1 MCIRDRYIRDK
12 TASLEKKPYDE
23 FQEIHKEGDRVR
35 IKVIDDTCSMNYY
48 IVKCGDV
55 YGKVNKCYKYSLKR
69 NQEVE
74 ATIYGIYGQRISFN
88 VM

>member
-1 MCIRDRYIRDK
+1 MYIRDK